1 MSQAVVSQ
9 VTVQHHAVDMFGIFL
24 GKRRIGYVRRYQP
37 DGPAPISWLP
47 TAVGGI
53 DLDVS
58 TRIAIVEKVRTDM
71 AAEWDRYS
79 AELKKLHDLENGLVE
94 ATAEPA
100 EEETPAEDPAQ

>member
-53 DLDVS
+53 DLDVT
-58 TRIAIVEKVRTDM
+58 TRIAIVEKVRADM

-79 AELKKLHDLENGLVE
+79 AELKKLHDLENGVVTAAQ
-94 ATAEPA
+94 ATEEDTPAEEPA
-100 EEETPAEDPAQ
+100 E